1 MRTRHTRT
9 VWLLLVHT
17 LPKRRLKWDRPMARP
32 PCYPVSEIYGL
43 DRTKAVAI
51 DLSHTFESEAL
62 NATVS
67 LAEGWLEMRDNLLLE
82 EKISSQEN
90 PIRQPA
96 QVIKTF
102 VHRDYY
108 VVHTNLQF
116 ETWCTSDCGC
126 VKKGYFGFD
135 DPQGYAAVSATAS
148 FLRGGGLLAVI
159 VILPLVCIALIFCTI
174 RFRKLRKA
182 AKYEEKRAPS
192 SPGGPVLA
200 HRPPP
205 TPPGSAGGFGAAEGQ
220 GRLSLGNAGKMV
232 VAAHRMAPTPPGGFG
247 AAAQCMQPYARAL
260 AGPAYRPEAAAASNW
275 LRLAQGQQLQQ
286 TAQATQA
293 MQPRSPWAG
302 SPQDVMRAQ
311 RALAAMMPGG
321 ALGSPDT
328 PLPPI
333 GATSSPAY
341 PGGGGSCA
349 SPFPPPSVS

>member
-1 MRTRHTRT
+1 MFIMKTKISQPCVSGGT
-9 VWLLLVHT
+9 VRSSW
-17 LPKRRLKWDRPMARP
+17 
-32 PCYPVSEIYGL
+32 GL
-43 DRTKAVAI
+43 DRVWPQNPLSLLKVHHENN
-51 DLSHTFESEAL
+51 DLGAL
-62 NATVS
+62 
-67 LAEGWLEMRDNLLLE
+67 G
-82 EKISSQEN
+82 
-90 PIRQPA
+90 
-96 QVIKTF
+96 
-102 VHRDYY
+102 
-108 VVHTNLQF
+108 LQ
-116 ETWCTSDCGC
+116 
-126 VKKGYFGFD
+126 
-135 DPQGYAAVSATAS
+135 
-148 FLRGGGLLAVI
+148 
-159 VILPLVCIALIFCTI
+159 
-174 RFRKLRKA
+174 KLRKA

-311 RALAAMMPGG
+311 RALAAMMPGVQYM
-321 ALGSPDT
+321 SR
-328 PLPPI
+328 
-333 GATSSPAY
+333 
-341 PGGGGSCA
+341 
-349 SPFPPPSVS
+349 